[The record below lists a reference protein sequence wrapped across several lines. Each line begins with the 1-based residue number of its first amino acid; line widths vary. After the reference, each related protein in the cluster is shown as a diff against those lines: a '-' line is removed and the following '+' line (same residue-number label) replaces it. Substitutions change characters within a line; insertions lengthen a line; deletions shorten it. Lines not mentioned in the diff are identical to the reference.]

1 MGEIFIGTTFVIV
14 LIMVIIAIAVVV
26 PVVQS
31 RHTFV
36 CGNCGK
42 EFKPKW
48 MQLFGD
54 VHVCEE
60 HLIECPFCEVKNMC
74 KDKGRK

>member
-1 MGEIFIGTTFVIV
+1 MGTTFVIA
-14 LIMVIIAIAVVV
+14 LILVIIAIAVVV
-26 PVVQS
+26 PIVQS

-48 MQLFGD
+48 TQLFGD